1 LPNKLPNQTFASS
14 DNQAIWSP
22 APGASPWEQSQIS
35 NLKST
40 VFAIAP
46 DWTIEIISPDQSQ
59 TKVTKNIL
67 HCLKHG
73 TQMGWLIAPEEPS
86 VFVDRPTES
95 TALKSW

>member
-1 LPNKLPNQTFASS
+1 MG
-14 DNQAIWSP
+14 AISNLK
-22 APGASPWEQSQIS
+22 SQIS

-46 DWTIEIISPDQSQ
+46 DWTIEFLSPDQSQ
-59 TKVTKNIL
+59 TKVTKIIL

-73 TQMGWLIAPEEPS
+73 TQMGWLIAPEDQS
-86 VFVDRPTES
+86 VFVYRQTQS